1 MRLAGCWLLVVALA
15 SGCDHAEPRPAPQ
28 AAAPAPSA
36 PSSQSPAAA
45 ASGDTAEHSC
55 DDAHPPRAPVQVAT
69 ATALSKDARQKLTT
83 LRVMA
88 HVGAVIIR
96 KENGEWVISGP
107 QGCKVAAS
115 RVERALDNLAAL
127 RSEPTA
133 ERPQAGSDFELQVVA
148 LMGEERALHFDMAG
162 RVGGKDLVQ
171 LADYSTYWVSGFDR
185 GLWAANPRAW
195 CAKP

>member
-1 MRLAGCWLLVVALA
+1 MRLAGCWLLVALV

-36 PSSQSPAAA
+36 TSSQSPAAP
-45 ASGDTAEHSC
+45 ASGDAAEPSC
-55 DDAHPPRAPVQVAT
+55 EDAHPPRAPVQVAT
-69 ATALSKDARQKLTT
+69 ATALPKDARKKLTT

-96 KENGEWVISGP
+96 KESGDWVISGP
-107 QGCKVAAS
+107 QGCKVDPS
-115 RVERALDNLAAL
+115 RIERALDNLAAL
-127 RSEPTA
+127 RSEPTTQ
-133 ERPQAGSDFELQVVA
+133 RPEAGSDFELQVVA

-185 GLWAANPRAW
+185 ALWAADPRAW